1 MTTLMHYETMS
12 SDEVAQTLAKF
23 DILATSQRVDIAQ
36 ALLSHGGHFSADEV
50 FALVN
55 ASGPRVSKATVY
67 NTLGLFSE
75 RGLVRQVIVDP
86 ARVFYDVNTHP
97 HYHFFDCDTGK
108 LTDIQGDQMTIS
120 GIPNLPEG
128 SCLDR
133 VDVIVRVRRPA
144 AEHVLSDKVI

>member
-1 MTTLMHYETMS
+1 MPSSAGINMS
-12 SDEVAQTLAKF
+12 TFMQHQSISKDGVAATLAKF
-23 DILATSQRVDIAQ
+23 DIMATAQRVDIAQ
-36 ALLSHGGHFSADEV
+36 VLLGHGGHFSADEV

-55 ASGPRVSKATVY
+55 EEGPRVSKATVY

-86 ARVFYDVNTHP
+86 ARVFYDVNTMP

-120 GIPNLPEG
+120 GIPHPPEG

-133 VDVIVRVRRPA
+133 VDVIVRVRRPVA
-144 AEHVLSDKVI
+144 